1 MDTHSTKNSS
11 HIWKAFRIGGKLLF
25 KGMRWLVGDGC
36 LINVWNDNWISWG
49 PPRYRIEGPS
59 SHAEDEINVEFM
71 HQVAA
76 WNLESLTIPLPDEIN
91 ELIKGIPLAQYPTRQ
106 TNLAK

>member
-1 MDTHSTKNSS
+1 
-11 HIWKAFRIGGKLLF
+11 
-25 KGMRWLVGDGC
+25 
-36 LINVWNDNWISWG
+36 
-49 PPRYRIEGPS
+49 
-59 SHAEDEINVEFM
+59 M